1 MKIYIIE
8 DDKVLRT
15 ELMKLLNSYG
25 YECAYSDD
33 WQNII
38 QLALQESP
46 DLILLDINLPLFDGF
61 HICREIRK
69 QSEVPIMVVTS
80 RSTDMDELMS
90 MNLGADD
97 FITKPY
103 NTQILVARI
112 AALLKRSAH
121 VPVSE
126 EIEYKGVIFRPSK
139 GLISY
144 GADSTEL
151 TKNEMKILSVLL
163 KNAGKIVSRDELMDE
178 LWQSDEFVDDNTLTV
193 NVNRLRKKL
202 ENIGAKE
209 FIATKR
215 GIGKYGVKPV
225 AAEGRPSYDPKSLY
239 KIYIYGSRKGIR
251 SSRKLAESCKVN
263 LEVKWMIGGV
273 EPDFRTIAD
282 FRKNNIDSLKEIF
295 YEFNR
300 RISGAVE
307 WGFSSVDGTKI
318 QADNAKDNNFTKNKL
333 DDRIKWLNGH
343 TDEYLRILNEMDK
356 QEEADEISGEL
367 TRENLEAKLKEA
379 QERLARYDGYQ
390 KLMEETGASQLSI
403 TDADAK
409 LMKNKNGFAVA
420 YNPQTAVDSETHL
433 IRDFQMT
440 NQVTDH
446 GLLESTMQGI
456 KSSEPEKIIEVVAD
470 KGYEA
475 AEDMVECLENGIIP
489 HVITD
494 DGKDGYDI
502 EIPYEEAETDTA
514 STEPEELKKAL
525 HAGKIPEVYA
535 EVIQDMRVETVRRK
549 VVDEKRENS
558 SVYGSPEEMQEKA
571 KEGYFVRDPERN
583 LVYCPAG
590 EILRQ
595 KSIKKNGNIR
605 YVNKNACKHCPNR
618 NKCYKGKGEW
628 KEIDFTKDQL
638 VKPCKGWLEAEG
650 KKPEETKTDEKWH
663 YEKRK
668 VVKFF
673 LKPDK
678 EKMSRRMCLSEHPFG
693 TIKRAMG
700 ATYFLLRGI
709 QKVAGEF
716 ALFCLGYNLERAKN
730 LLGFQ
735 KMMELM
741 EQA

>member
-1 MKIYIIE
+1 MPYVSGF
-8 DDKVLRT
+8 DRDQMMCCSWDAFVDK
-15 ELMKLLNSYG
+15 
-25 YECAYSDD
+25 
-33 WQNII
+33 
-38 QLALQESP
+38 ES
-46 DLILLDINLPLFDGF
+46 I
-61 HICREIRK
+61 
-69 QSEVPIMVVTS
+69 
-80 RSTDMDELMS
+80 
-90 MNLGADD
+90 
-97 FITKPY
+97 
-103 NTQILVARI
+103 ARI
-112 AALLKRSAH
+112 IDA
-121 VPVSE
+121 
-126 EIEYKGVIFRPSK
+126 
-139 GLISY
+139 
-144 GADSTEL
+144 
-151 TKNEMKILSVLL
+151 
-163 KNAGKIVSRDELMDE
+163 
-178 LWQSDEFVDDNTLTV
+178 FVNHLD
-193 NVNRLRKKL
+193 
-202 ENIGAKE
+202 
-209 FIATKR
+209 
-215 GIGKYGVKPV
+215 IGKYGVKPMAV
-225 AAEGRPSYDPKSLY
+225 EGRPSYDPRSLY

-263 LEVKWMIGGV
+263 LEVKWMTGGV

-318 QADNAKDNNFTKNKL
+318 QANNAKDNNFTKNKL

-343 TDEYLRILNEMDK
+343 TDGYLRLLNEMDK
-356 QEEADEISGEL
+356 QEEADEIPGEL
-367 TRENLEAKLKEA
+367 TRESLEDKLKEA
-379 QERLARYDGYQ
+379 QERLARYEGYQ

-446 GLLESTMQGI
+446 GLLGSTMQGI
-456 KSSEPEKIIEVVAD
+456 KNSEPEKIIEVVAD

-502 EIPYEEAETDTA
+502 EISYEEAETDTA

-535 EVIQDMRVETVRRK
+535 EVIQGMKVETVRRK
-549 VVDEKRENS
+549 VVDKNRENS
-558 SVYGSPEEMQEKA
+558 NVYGSPEEMQEKA

-605 YVNKNACKHCPNR
+605 YANKNACKHCPNR

-628 KEIDFTKDQL
+628 KEIDFSKDQL

-650 KKPEETKTDEKWH
+650 KKPEETKTGEKWH

-668 VVKFF
+668 VVKFI

-678 EKMSRRMCLSEHPFG
+678 EKMNQRMCLSEHPFG

-700 ATYFLLRGI
+700 STYFLLRGI
-709 QKVAGEF
+709 RKVAGEF

>member
-1 MKIYIIE
+1 MPYVSGFDRDQLMCCSWDTFVDKESIARII
-8 DDKVLRT
+8 DAFV
-15 ELMKLLNSYG
+15 NH
-25 YECAYSDD
+25 
-33 WQNII
+33 
-38 QLALQESP
+38 
-46 DLILLDINLPLFDGF
+46 LDI
-61 HICREIRK
+61 E
-69 QSEVPIMVVTS
+69 
-80 RSTDMDELMS
+80 
-90 MNLGADD
+90 
-97 FITKPY
+97 
-103 NTQILVARI
+103 
-112 AALLKRSAH
+112 
-121 VPVSE
+121 
-126 EIEYKGVIFRPSK
+126 
-139 GLISY
+139 
-144 GADSTEL
+144 
-151 TKNEMKILSVLL
+151 
-163 KNAGKIVSRDELMDE
+163 
-178 LWQSDEFVDDNTLTV
+178 
-193 NVNRLRKKL
+193 
-202 ENIGAKE
+202 
-209 FIATKR
+209 
-215 GIGKYGVKPV
+215 KYGVKPV
-225 AAEGRPSYDPKSLY
+225 AAEGRPSYNPRSLY

-318 QADNAKDNNFTKNKL
+318 QANNAKDNNFTKNKL

-356 QEEADEISGEL
+356 QEETDEILGEL
-367 TRENLEAKLKEA
+367 TRESLEAKLKEA
-379 QERLARYDGYQ
+379 QERLARYEGYQ

-409 LMKNKNGFAVA
+409 LMKNKNGFTVA

-446 GLLESTMQGI
+446 GLLESTMHGI
-456 KSSEPEKIIEVVAD
+456 KNSKPEKIIEVVAD

-494 DGKDGYDI
+494 DGKDGYHI
-502 EIPYEEAETDTA
+502 EIPYEETETDTA

-525 HAGKIPEVYA
+525 HAGKLPEVYA
-535 EVIQDMRVETVRRK
+535 EVLQDMKVETVRRK
-549 VVDEKRENS
+549 VVDEKPENR

-571 KEGYFVRDPERN
+571 RDGYFVRDPERN
-583 LVYCPAG
+583 LVYCPGG

-605 YVNKNACKHCPNR
+605 YANKNACKHCSNR

-638 VKPCKGWLEAEG
+638 VKPCKDWLKAEG
-650 KKPEETKTDEKWH
+650 KEPEETKTSEKWH

-709 QKVAGEF
+709 RKVAGEF